1 MGKCVDTCVDF
12 ANGLQLP
19 YDASA
24 PGNYTLP
31 DGTELDF
38 GVTPV
43 YLNQSR
49 DGSSKVALIVIF
61 VIAMIVSCARIFV
74 RATTKAPGFGWDDG
88 ILILTMAL
96 YITFVGLA
104 IATLDLGE
112 GRHIYWIILQG
123 MIDQNVVSKQEIM
136 DFALHLV
143 YNTALYC
150 CRLSALAFFQRLSG
164 SQKSVRLMVYIGYG
178 VITAMYLPQMFTLI
192 FHCSPVTA
200 LWPYDF
206 QVESSNYKCM
216 SWGLVYL
223 VNGVLSLASDLM
235 LFAIPARLI
244 SAINT
249 DKATKAKLALILYP
263 GVLVVAVSAGR
274 LGILGRGI
282 HYGDQSWFY
291 GPMLGLEGGEIGG
304 TMMCISVPALKV
316 FSDRMMSSRKDN
328 SGTSPLQGNKE
339 SGMTFTETEH
349 TKLDTKHSMTDEKQ
363 HSEAA
368 STA

>member
-1 MGKCVDTCVDF
+1 MGKCIDACVDF
-12 ANGLQLP
+12 ANGFQLP

-31 DGTELDF
+31 DGTELEF
-38 GVTPV
+38 GVTPQF
-43 YLNQSR
+43 LNESR
-49 DGSSKVALIVIF
+49 DGASKAALIIIF
-61 VIAMIVSCARIFV
+61 VIAMIVSSARIFV

-88 ILILTMAL
+88 LLLLAMAM
-96 YITFVGLA
+96 YVTFVGMA
-104 IATLDLGE
+104 IATLALGE
-112 GRHIYWIILQG
+112 GRHIYWIVLQG
-123 MIDQNVVSKQEIM
+123 LIDVNVVAKQEIM

-143 YNTALYC
+143 YNTALFC

-164 SQKSVRLMVYIGYG
+164 GQKGVRMMVYVGYG

-192 FHCSPVTA
+192 LHCHPVTA

-206 QVESSNYKCM
+206 QVESSQYTCM

-223 VNGVLSLASDLM
+223 VNGCLSLASDLM

-282 HYGDQSWFY
+282 HYSDQSWFY

-316 FSDRMMSSRKDN
+316 FSDRMRSSRRD
-328 SGTSPLQGNKE
+328 TSTANPLQG
-339 SGMTFTETEH
+339 SGEMSFTGTGGSKLET
-349 TKLDTKHSMTDEKQ
+349 KSGYVDEKQ
-363 HSEAA
+363 RSE
-368 STA
+368 SGSNS